1 MPDGGH
7 GVDEQHPR
15 AGEAHDG
22 ANAFPHVW
30 LIAVN
35 LAVGAEGLGLHK
47 GAFVTVHT
55 GIGFQFG
62 TFRAE
67 VCLLKSGRFA
77 QRFMLFLAVEQDH
90 IGDHLLLPLPLVLY
104 LVSFLCIPVQSQSLS
119 IL

>member
-7 GVDEQHPR
+7 RMDKKHSGP
-15 AGEAHDG
+15 GEAHDG

-35 LAVGAEGLGLHK
+35 LAVGAEGLGLHE
-47 GAFVTVHT
+47 GAFVAAHA
-55 GIGFQFG
+55 GIRFQLR

-67 VCLLKSGRFA
+67 VCLLKSGRVA
-77 QRFMLFLAVEQDH
+77 QRFMLFLAIEPDH